1 MVASSFSMMCN
12 VSLDFC
18 CSAVIAVSM
27 VGAIEQPNRLMVSN
41 RMARFLTGMEIP
53 VDVTL
58 M

>member
-1 MVASSFSMMCN
+1 MCN